1 MVNRLDPAQPLAAEF
16 RQDVQDALTGF
27 LTGQRQVLADI
38 GAELDPMTELAEVFT
53 GGGKRLR
60 PAFALWGYVAAAG
73 RPDHE
78 TYEALVRAASSL
90 ELLHVSA
97 LMHDDVMDNSD
108 TRRGVLAAHLQF
120 AGLHDE
126 HDWVGSG
133 EQFGRAGAI
142 LLGDLLVMWSDEMV
156 HTAGVPLDVL
166 HRAQPYLAAMR
177 TEVTCGQFLDVVAQ
191 AQPLR
196 PDRLQDNIDQVR
208 RVVEFKSARYSVRR
222 PVQFGA
228 ALGGARDEVQQ
239 ALAAYGSPLGRAFQ
253 YRDDL
258 LGVFGDEE
266 VIGKPAGGDLREGK
280 HTLLLAYALADSND
294 AGRNRLLSLVGSA
307 DLSDEGLAEARDLI
321 IASGARDK
329 VEADIES
336 HLDRAL
342 AALDGAGIT
351 DEGHQ
356 ALSVLAR
363 AAVRRS
369 H

>member
-27 LTGQRQVLADI
+27 LTEQRQVLAEI
-38 GAELDPMTELAEVFT
+38 GTELEPMTELAEVFT

-73 RPDHE
+73 RPDDE
-78 TYEALVRAASSL
+78 AYAALVRAAASL

-97 LMHDDVMDNSD
+97 LVHDDVMDNSD
-108 TRRGVLAAHLQF
+108 TRRGVPAAHLQF
-120 AGLHDE
+120 AGLHDSR
-126 HDWVGSG
+126 DWVGSG
-133 EQFGRAGAI
+133 TQFGQAGAI

-156 HTAGVPLDVL
+156 HTAGLSLEVL
-166 HRAQPYLAAMR
+166 QRALPYLTLMR

-196 PDRLQDNIDQVR
+196 PDRLQDNIEQVR

-228 ALGGARDEVQQ
+228 ALGGAGDELQE

-258 LGVFGDEE
+258 LGVFGDED

-280 HTLLLAYALADSND
+280 HTLLLAYALAGSRD
-294 AGRNRLLSLVGSA
+294 AGRNRLLSLVGSP
-307 DLSDEGLAEARDLI
+307 DLSQDGLDEARGI
-321 IASGARDK
+321 IVASGARDK

-342 AALDGAGIT
+342 TALDGAPIG
-351 DEGHQ
+351 DEGHR
-356 ALSVLAR
+356 ALAGLAH

>member
-1 MVNRLDPAQPLAAEF
+1 MVNRLDPAQPLAAPF

-27 LTGQRQVLADI
+27 LTEQRQVLAAI
-38 GAELDPMTELAEVFT
+38 GTELDPMTSLAEVFT

-60 PAFALWGYVAAAG
+60 PAFAVWGYVAAAG
-73 RPDHE
+73 RPDDE
-78 TYEALVRAASSL
+78 AYAALVRAAASL

-108 TRRGVLAAHLQF
+108 TRRGVPAAHLQF
-120 AGLHDE
+120 ADLHDAQ
-126 HDWVGSG
+126 DWAGSG

-156 HTAGVPLDVL
+156 HAAGLAPEVL
-166 HRAQPYLAAMR
+166 QRGLPYLTAMR

-191 AQPLR
+191 AQHLR

-208 RVVEFKSARYSVRR
+208 RVVEYKSARYSVRR

-228 ALGGARDEVQQ
+228 ALGGADDAAQE

-258 LGVFGDEE
+258 LGVFGDEG
-266 VIGKPAGGDLREGK
+266 VIGKPSGGDLREGK
-280 HTLLLAYALADSND
+280 HTLLLAYALAGSRD
-294 AGRNRLLSLVGSA
+294 AGRNRLLSLVGSP
-307 DLSDEGLAEARDLI
+307 DLSEEGIAEAREI
-321 IASGARDK
+321 IVASGARDK

-342 AALDGAGIT
+342 TALDGAPIG
-351 DEGHQ
+351 DEGRT
-356 ALSVLAR
+356 ALTGLAH

-369 H
+369 L